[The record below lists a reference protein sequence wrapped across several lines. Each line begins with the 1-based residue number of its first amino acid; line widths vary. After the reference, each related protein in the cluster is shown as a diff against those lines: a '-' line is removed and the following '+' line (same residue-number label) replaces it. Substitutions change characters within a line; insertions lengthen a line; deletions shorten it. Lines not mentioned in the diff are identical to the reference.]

1 VNLVDDVDPKG
12 SDDLKEKEFKM
23 EQDYAIQTEG
33 LVKHYGKVEALRGL
47 DLQVKRGEIY
57 GFLGPNGAGK
67 TTTIRCL
74 LDTIRPTEGRAVVL
88 GMNPQQNPV
97 GVRARVGYLPGEL
110 NLYSNM
116 KVKSTLRL
124 LNSLRGRE
132 ANWDYVK
139 ELADRLDLNLD
150 LVIKDLSKGN
160 KQKVGVIQAFMH
172 RPELLMLDEPTA
184 GLDPLVQQEVLQ
196 MVRDTKAEG
205 STVFFSSHV
214 LSEVEEIADRVGII
228 RKGELVEVA
237 EPSSLIER
245 SMLRANIRFQHAVDP
260 EPLTKVEGVKLLS
273 RDDGMNITLEVEGEM
288 DALVKALAAYPVSRI
303 ETELPSLEEIFL
315 VYYKG

>member
-1 VNLVDDVDPKG
+1 MEKDD
-12 SDDLKEKEFKM
+12 
-23 EQDYAIQTEG
+23 AIQTEG

-74 LDTIRPTEGRAVVL
+74 LDTIRPTGGRVVVL
-88 GMNPQQNPV
+88 GVDPQQEPV
-97 GVRARVGYLPGEL
+97 AVRSRVGYLPGEL

-116 KVKSTLRL
+116 RVKSTLQL
-124 LNSLRGRE
+124 FNSLRGGE
-132 ANWDYVK
+132 ANWGYVQ
-139 ELADRLDLNLD
+139 EIADRLHLNLD
-150 LVIKDLSKGN
+150 LAIKDLSKGN

-172 RPELLMLDEPTA
+172 RPELLMLDEPTS

-196 MVRDTKAEG
+196 MVREAKAEG
-205 STVFFSSHV
+205 ATIFFSSHV

-237 EPSSLIER
+237 EPSTLTQRSL
-245 SMLRANIRFQHAVDP
+245 LRAHIRFQRSIDP
-260 EPLTKVEGVKLLS
+260 DRLNNVEGVKLLS

-288 DALVKALAAYPVSRI
+288 DALIKALGAYPVSRI
-303 ETELPSLEEIFL
+303 ETELPSLDEIFL
-315 VYYKG
+315 VYYKE